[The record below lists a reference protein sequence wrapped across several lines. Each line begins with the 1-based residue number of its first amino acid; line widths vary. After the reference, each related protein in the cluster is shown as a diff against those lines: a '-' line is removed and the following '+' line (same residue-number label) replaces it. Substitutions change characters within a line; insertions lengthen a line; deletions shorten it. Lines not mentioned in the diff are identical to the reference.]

1 MRAGR
6 DVVLKTRSLFT
17 IQALTPVAVQALT
30 PVAAIVAAG
39 LTGWVVFFHMMIAE
53 KRTRQM
59 QVLRQAVGSTD
70 VAVFTVRPDEVT
82 P

>member
-17 IQALTPVAVQALT
+17 IQALTPVAT
-30 PVAAIVAAG
+30 IVAAA